1 MRDESEKEG
10 DLDKNVERKNCR
22 KVFEREERK
31 KENILKH
38 YSSHRSCLRKKYYV
52 EGGKFWKE
60 AMNFIVLCHELLL
73 LLFFFLSV

>member
-10 DLDKNVERKNCR
+10 DLDKNVERKNYR

-38 YSSHRSCLRKKYYV
+38 YSSHRSCRVYV
-52 EGGKFWKE
+52 RNVMGEILEGSNEFYRPVSR
-60 AMNFIVLCHELLL
+60 IIII
-73 LLFFFLSV
+73 FFFF

>member
-10 DLDKNVERKNCR
+10 DLDKNVERKNYR

-38 YSSHRSCLRKKYYV
+38 YSSHRSCRVYVRNVMSKGGNFGRKQ
-52 EGGKFWKE
+52 
-60 AMNFIVLCHELLL
+60 
-73 LLFFFLSV
+73 